1 MTVSAGDLVR
11 IRPEVRA
18 RLSVRRHRRDTVLM
32 WAAPLRGGLTAAD
45 PVEDPPGFIRVPW
58 DSLGVALEAPTESG
72 GDSCMVRVLF
82 PAGVAYW
89 WADRFEPMGDP

>member
-1 MTVSAGDLVR
+1 VTLCAGDLVR

-18 RLSVRRHRRDTVLM
+18 RLSSRRHRRDTILM

-45 PVEDPPGFIRVPW
+45 PVEDSPGFIRVPW
-58 DSLGVALEAPTESG
+58 DSVGVALEAEADTG
-72 GDSCMVRVLF
+72 GGSRMVRVLF

-89 WADRFEPMGDP
+89 WADRFETLGAL